1 MAKKK
6 KGASAGSG
14 AAAVK
19 GKRSAAAK
27 NASAAP
33 PSARVLVGATDAV
46 VSVPLADGAEA
57 TVGALRAGVIAAA
70 ALDAGDTAWVLR
82 WHDADALRRGAATPS
97 SLPSLDDDGASLEA
111 ALGEQRAARAL
122 APAAAGDD
130 APPWLRV
137 DAPRD
142 PDAPREVPFASRT
155 EARVAHILLKHVE
168 CAGNVSR
175 RTGDESQLS
184 KAEATAEL
192 EALRARIVADDDPVA
207 AFGRAA
213 RARSDCASFEHDGD
227 LGNRVRGKMNK
238 EFEAAIFAL
247 AIDELSGVVD
257 TEVGVHIVQ
266 RRPLE

>member
-82 WHDADALRRGAATPS
+82 WHDADAPGAARRLTPCPRSTTEARASRRRSAS
-97 SLPSLDDDGASLEA
+97 SAPRARSRRRRRA
-111 ALGEQRAARAL
+111 RAA
-122 APAAAGDD
+122 G
-130 APPWLRV
+130 LRV
-137 DAPRD
+137 DAPRG

-155 EARVAHILLKHVE
+155 EGASRTSSSSTSSARERTAPHGGQ
-168 CAGNVSR
+168 CSSR
-175 RTGDESQLS
+175 GRGDRRV
-184 KAEATAEL
+184 

-207 AFGRAA
+207 ARGRAA

-227 LGNRVRGKMNK
+227 LGNRARGKMNK